1 MKKLINAN
9 VERETYE
16 RIVLLCSKYNLVQ
29 KEIAGEMIRLGMDKF
44 IEEYIKGLGDNYEQ

>member
-16 RIVLLCSKYNLVQ
+16 KLVLLCSKYNLVQ
-29 KEIAGEMIRLGMDKF
+29 KEIAGEMIRLGVDKF